1 MTILLSLGLPG
12 SNTTAM
18 MIAAFMIHGMQP
30 GPLLMTTRPDIIYGI
45 FVAMLLSNIFLL
57 VLTAFVGI
65 RLFLELNRLP
75 YSIFSAVI
83 MILCVVGAFGLA
95 NSTDDLFL
103 MFVFGV
109 VGYVMMKF
117 DIPVAPA
124 ILALVLGDMAE
135 LALRRSLLLSMGD
148 PTILISR
155 PISVI
160 LLLGAVISIVYPLI
174 KKPKILQGS

>member
-1 MTILLSLGLPG
+1 
-12 SNTTAM
+12 
-18 MIAAFMIHGMQP
+18 
-30 GPLLMTTRPDIIYGI
+30 
-45 FVAMLLSNIFLL
+45 
-57 VLTAFVGI
+57 
-65 RLFLELNRLP
+65 
-75 YSIFSAVI
+75 VI

-95 NSTDDLFL
+95 NSTDDLYL

-155 PISVI
+155 PISII

-174 KKPKILQGS
+174 KKPKILQGA